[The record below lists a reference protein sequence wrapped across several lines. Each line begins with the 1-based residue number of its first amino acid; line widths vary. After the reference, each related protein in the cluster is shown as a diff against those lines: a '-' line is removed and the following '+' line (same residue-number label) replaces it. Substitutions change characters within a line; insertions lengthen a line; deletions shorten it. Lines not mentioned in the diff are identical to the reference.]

1 MVYPDLTSVFMSR
14 FLAVVVPVSSLGY
27 RTITNA
33 KLAICL
39 TWLTPM
45 VMVTPVWWA
54 HNLLH
59 LQSRESSNS
68 QSIVMVT

>member
-1 MVYPDLTSVFMSR
+1 MSR

-33 KLAICL
+33 KLAISL

-45 VMVTPVWWA
+45 LSVTPVWWA

-59 LQSRESSNS
+59 LQSREY
-68 QSIVMVT
+68 Q

>member
-1 MVYPDLTSVFMSR
+1 MVYSDLTSVFLSR

-27 RTITNA
+27 RKITNA

-45 VMVTPVWWA
+45 VTVTPVWWA

-59 LQSRESSNS
+59 LQSRESRN
-68 QSIVMVT
+68 I

>member
-1 MVYPDLTSVFMSR
+1 MSR

-33 KLAICL
+33 KLAIFL

-45 VMVTPVWWA
+45 AAGTPVWWA
-54 HNLLH
+54 HNLLS
-59 LQSRESSNS
+59 LQTRELRNIYITLKYVHISEVNKR
-68 QSIVMVT
+68 

>member
-1 MVYPDLTSVFMSR
+1 MSR

-45 VMVTPVWWA
+45 LSVTPVWWA

-59 LQSRESSNS
+59 LQSREY
-68 QSIVMVT
+68 Q

>member
-1 MVYPDLTSVFMSR
+1 MSR
-14 FLAVVVPVSSLGY
+14 FLAVVVPVSSLAY

-45 VMVTPVWWA
+45 VAVTPVWWA

-59 LQSRESSNS
+59 LQSREFRNS
-68 QSIVMVT
+68 AGYIRYRVS

>member
-1 MVYPDLTSVFMSR
+1 MLR

-33 KLAICL
+33 KLAISL

-45 VMVTPVWWA
+45 LAVTPVWWA
-54 HNLLH
+54 HNLLDF
-59 LQSRESSNS
+59 QSRE
-68 QSIVMVT
+68 

>member
-45 VMVTPVWWA
+45 VTVTPVWWA

>member
-1 MVYPDLTSVFMSR
+1 MSR
-14 FLAVVVPVSSLGY
+14 FLAVVVPVSSLAY

-45 VMVTPVWWA
+45 VAVTPVWWA

-59 LQSRESSNS
+59 LQSRELETFTKSDADRK
-68 QSIVMVT
+68 